1 MACAG
6 LSACGGSVAESSRIP
21 GVSHSRDTPDQAV
34 ALATIEVRFD
44 AMTIRLAPQLDAEL
58 RQAAEEDHR
67 RLHQTIVLAIE
78 AYLALR
84 ETAEIKADPETLRA
98 LAEARQ
104 AVQEGNIVY
113 GTDAVRDLL
122 NRRKVS

>member
-1 MACAG
+1 M
-6 LSACGGSVAESSRIP
+6 
-21 GVSHSRDTPDQAV
+21 
-34 ALATIEVRFD
+34 
-44 AMTIRLAPQLDAEL
+44 AMTIRLDPQLDAEL

-67 RLHQTIVLAIE
+67 SLHQTIVLAIE
-78 AYLALR
+78 TYLALR
-84 ETAEIKADPETLRA
+84 ETAEVKADPEALRA